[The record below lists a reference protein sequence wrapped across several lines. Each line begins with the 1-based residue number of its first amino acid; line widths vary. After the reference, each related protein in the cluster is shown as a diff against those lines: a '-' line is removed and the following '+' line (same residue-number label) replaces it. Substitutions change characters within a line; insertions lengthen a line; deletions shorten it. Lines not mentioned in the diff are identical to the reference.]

1 MSAVPEAQAE
11 EAQPSI
17 IDGKILSKQDERERV
32 QKKTFT
38 KWVNNHL
45 QKVNAKIS
53 DLFED
58 LRDGHNLISLLE
70 VLSGEK
76 LPREKGSMAF
86 HKRQNVQFALEF
98 LRNQNVKLVNIRSD
112 DIVDGNPKLILGL
125 IWTIIGHFQVPDV
138 SVGEEHTA
146 LRAED
151 KLLLW
156 VRGVIAG
163 TPGLVCNDF
172 TSSWRDGHVFCA
184 LLRSHLPKA
193 VDLDQLSRRNVHER
207 LELAFSQAE
216 QHLGVPRILDVE
228 DVDVPTPDS
237 KSIMTYVSLLYT
249 AFQKKITEEE
259 AARSASTKG
268 LSLSEVEV
276 ILKNTKQKVGSK
288 AEPKSLWD
296 LLHSEYFSEDDR
308 RKLIEEFRLGKLT
321 LEKMSEAILKNV
333 QMKQRENVKFRGLRR
348 EVSLKL
354 LVDSHIVDDKTAN
367 EVVEGSKSVSEI
379 TKTIDRYLGSSKSIA
394 GLYIEKTQEKIP
406 LYKAMVKRM
415 LRPGTTLELLEAQ
428 AATGFLIDPVN
439 DLKMSVED
447 AVDKGLVGYDFKDK
461 LMSAERAVTGY
472 TDPVTKKTISLFQA
486 MDKDLIL
493 KSHGIRLL
501 EAQIATGG
509 IIDPQAS
516 HRLPVEVAYSRGLFD
531 EEMNQILSDPN
542 DDTKGFFYPNTEENL
557 TYLEL
562 MQRCITDPDTGL
574 CLLPLKEKGNKFGI
588 VSSGDGLKLIQSNIV
603 QSAQIETSSHT
614 TTIKI
619 TTITLTEEEVWK
631 QLQNAYIDISFGKF
645 SGKKLSIKE
654 LFETDLIDEATKR
667 KLLDDFRSGKISFE
681 KLMIMITE
689 IIERQKQSQKGRSIS
704 FKGLR
709 KPVSVEELVKSKLLD
724 SKTVEQLMQGLKSE
738 EEVRRSIQNY
748 LGGSTAIAGVYI
760 EATKEKMSIYNA
772 LKKGFLRPGTS
783 LVLLEAQ
790 AATGFIVDPIN
801 NLKLSVDEAVEQ
813 KVVGWDYKDKLLSAE
828 RAVTGYTDPYS
839 KETISLFQAMKKE
852 LILKDHGIRLL
863 EAQIAT
869 GGIID
874 PQASHRLPVEVAYSR
889 GLFDEEMN
897 QILSDP
903 NDDTKGFFDPNTQEN
918 LTYLDLKNRCIT
930 EPETG
935 LCLLPIKDKN
945 SKTTTLIVSS
955 ETVQTDSQGKNKS
968 NNGVDLKMEK
978 SEVVSSG
985 VPRIVQESEMLDTF
999 TKSTVTIKS
1008 GKFANRKMS
1017 ILEIFETDLVDK
1029 ERKEKLINDYKT
1041 GKISQEILLIMIIEI
1056 IETERMS
1063 EKMKNM
1069 KFKGLRKQV
1078 TLDELFKSKIV
1089 DMKTVQQLDDGEKT
1103 QDEVGSSILNYLEG
1117 STAIAG
1123 LYIEATKEKMSIYNA
1138 LKKGYLRPGTS
1149 LVLLEAQAATGFIV
1163 DPINNLKLSVD
1174 EAVEQKVV
1182 GWEYKDKLLSAERAV
1197 TGYTDPY
1204 SKETLSLFQAM
1215 KKELIL
1221 KDHGIRLLE
1230 AQIATGGIIDPQ
1242 ASHRLPV
1249 EVAYSRGLF
1258 DEEMNQILA
1267 DPSDDTKGF
1276 FDPNTEENL
1285 TYLDLKQRCITDPD
1299 TGLCLLSLK
1308 EKRTKFGNVSSSD
1321 VPKIVES
1328 KTVQSAQIGTSSQ
1341 TTTIT
1346 TTTTTTLTEVEIWNK
1361 LQNKYIEISFG
1372 KFSGKKLSLKELFET
1387 DLIDEATKKQLLDD
1401 FRSGKISFEKLIIT
1415 ITEIIERQRQSQ
1427 KGRSISFKGLRK
1439 PVSVEELVK
1448 SKLLD
1453 SKTVEELMQG
1463 LKSEEEVR
1471 RSIQNYL
1478 GGSTAIAGV
1487 YIEATK
1493 EKMSIYNALKKG
1505 FLRPGTS
1512 LVLLEAQ
1519 AATGFIVDPI
1529 NNLKLSVDEAVEQKV
1544 VGWDY
1549 KDKLLSAERA
1559 VTGYTNPYSKETIS
1573 LFQAMKKELI
1583 LKDHG
1588 IRLLEAQIATGGIID
1603 PEASHRLPVEV
1614 AYSRGLFDEEMNQ
1627 ILSDPNDDTK
1637 GFFDPNTQENLTYL
1651 DLKNRCITEPETGL
1665 CLLPI
1670 KDKNSKTT
1678 LIVSSETVQTDS
1690 QGKNKSNNGVDLKME
1705 KSEVVSSGVPRIV
1718 QESEMLD
1725 TFTKSTVTIKSG
1737 KFANRKM
1744 SILEIF
1750 ETDLVDKER
1759 KEKLINDYKTGKI
1772 SQEILL
1778 IMIIEI
1784 IETERMSEKMKNMK
1798 FKGLRKQ
1805 VTLDELFKSKIVDMK
1820 TVQQLD
1826 DGEKTQ
1832 DEVGS
1837 SILNYLEGST
1847 AIAGLYIEATKE
1859 KMSIYNALKKGY
1871 LRPGTSLV
1879 LLEAQAA
1886 TGFIVDPINNL
1897 KLSVDEAV
1905 EQKVVGWEYK
1915 DKLLSAERAVT
1926 GYTDPY
1932 SKETLSLFQAMKK
1945 ELILKDHGIRLLE
1958 AQIATG
1964 GIIDPQASHRL
1975 PVEVAY
1981 SRGLFDEEMNQIL
1994 ADPSDD
2000 TKGFFDPNTEENL
2013 TYLDLKQRC
2022 ITDPDTGLCLLS
2034 LKEKRTKFGN
2044 VSSGDVPKIV
2054 ESKTVQSAQIG
2065 TSSQT
2070 TTITTTT
2077 TTTLT
2082 EVEIWNKLQNKY
2094 IEISFGKFSGKKL
2107 SLKEL
2112 FETDLIDEA
2121 TKKQLLDDFRS
2132 GKISFEKLIITI
2144 TEIIERQRQSQKGR
2158 SISFKG
2164 LRKPVSVEELVKSKL
2179 LDSKTVE
2186 QLMQGLKSEEE
2197 VRRSIQNY
2205 LGGSTAIAGVY
2216 IEATKEKM
2224 SIYNALKKGF
2234 LRPGTSLV
2242 LLEAQAATGFIVDP
2256 INNLKLSVDEAVEQ
2270 KVVGWDY
2277 KDKLLSAERAVTGY
2291 TNPYSKETIS
2301 LFQAMKKEL
2310 ILKDH
2315 GIRLLE
2321 AQIATGGIIDPE
2333 ASHRLPVEVAY
2344 SRGLFDE
2351 EMNQILSDPNDDTK
2365 GFFDPNTQENLTYL
2379 DLKNRCITEPE
2390 TGLCLLPIKD
2400 KNSKTT
2406 TLIVSS
2412 ETVQTDSQGKNK
2424 SNNGVDLKMEKS
2436 EVVSSGVPRIVQESE
2451 MLDTFTKSTV
2461 TIKSG
2466 KFANRKMSILE
2477 IFETDLVDKERKEKL
2492 INDYKTGK
2500 ISQEILLIMIIE
2512 IIETERMS
2520 EKMKNMKFKGL
2531 RKQVTLDELFKSK
2544 IVDMKTVQQLDDGE
2558 KTQDEVGS
2566 SILNYL
2572 EGSTAI
2578 AGLYIEA
2585 TKEKMSIYNALKKGY
2600 LRPGTSLVLLEAQA
2614 ATGFIVDPINNL
2626 KLSVDEAVEQ
2636 KVVGWEYKDKLLSA
2650 ERAVTGYTDP
2660 YSKETLSLFQAMKK
2674 ELILKDHGI
2683 RLLEAQIATGGIID
2697 PQASHRLPVE
2707 VAYSR
2712 GLFDEEM
2719 NQILADP
2726 SDDTKGFF
2734 DPNTEE
2740 NLTYLDLKQR
2750 CITDPDTGLCLLSL
2764 KEKRTKFGNVS
2775 SSDVPKI
2782 VESKTVQSAQIG
2794 TSSQTTTITTTTT
2807 TTLTEVEI
2815 WNKLQNKYIEISFG
2829 KFSGK
2834 KLSLKELFETDLID
2848 EATKKQLLDDFRSGK
2863 ISFEKLI
2870 ITITEIIERQRQSQK
2885 GRSISFKGLR
2895 KPVSVEE
2902 LVKSKLLDSKTV
2914 EELMQGLKSEEEVR
2928 RSIQNYLGGSTAIA
2942 GVYIEATKEKMSI
2955 YNALKK
2961 GFLRPGTSLVLLEA
2975 QAATGFIVDPIN
2987 NLKLSV
2993 DEAVEQKVVG
3003 WDYKDKLLSAE
3014 RAVTGYTNPYS
3025 KETISLFQAMKKEL
3039 ILKDHGIRLLEA
3051 QIATGGIIDPEASH
3065 RLPVEVAYSRG
3076 LFDEEMNQILSD
3088 PNDDTKGFFDPNTQ
3102 ENLTYLD
3109 LKNRCITEPE
3119 TGLCLLP
3126 IKDKNSKTTT
3136 LIVSSETVQTDSQ
3149 GKNKSN
3155 NGVDLKMEKS
3165 EVVSSG
3171 VPRIVQESEML
3182 DTFTKSTV
3190 TIKSGKFANRKMSI
3204 LEIFETDLVD
3214 KERKEKLINDYK
3226 TGKISQEI
3234 LLIMIIEIIE
3244 TERMSEKMKNMKF
3257 KGLRKQVTLDE
3268 LFKSKIVDMKTV
3280 QQLDDG
3286 EKTQDEVGSSILN
3299 YLEGSTA
3306 IAGLYI
3312 EATKEKMSIYNAL
3325 KKGYLR
3331 PGTSLVLLEAQAA
3344 TGFIVDPI
3352 NNLKLSVDEAVEQKV
3367 VGWEYK
3373 DKLLSAERA
3382 VTGYTDPYSK
3392 ETLSLFQA
3400 MKKELIL
3407 KDHGIRLLEAQI
3419 ATGGII
3425 DPQASHR
3432 LPVEVAYSRGLF
3444 DEEMNQILAD
3454 PSDDTKGFFDPNTE
3468 ENLTYLDLKQRCI
3481 TDPDTGLCLLS
3492 LKEKRTKFGNVS
3504 SGDVPTIVESK
3515 TVQSAQIGTSSQTT
3529 TITTTTTTTLTEVE
3543 IWNKLQNKYIEIS
3556 FGKFSGKKLSLKE
3569 LFETDLIDEA
3579 TKKQLLDDFRSG
3591 KISFE
3596 KLIITITEII
3606 ERQRQ
3611 SQKGRSISFKGLRKP
3626 VSVEELV
3633 KSKLLDSKTVEQLMQ
3648 GLKSEEE
3655 VRRSIQNYLG
3665 GSTAIAGVYIEA
3677 TKEKMSIY
3685 NALKKGFLRPGTS
3698 LVLLEAQAATGFIV
3712 DPINNLKLS
3721 VDEAV
3726 EQKVVGWDYKD
3737 KLLSAERAVTG
3748 YTDPYSKETISL
3760 FQAMKKELILKDHGI
3775 RLLEAQIATGGI
3787 IDPQASHRLPVEVA
3801 YSRGLFDEEMNQI
3814 LSDPNDDTKG
3824 FFDPNTQENLTY
3836 LDLKNRCIT
3845 EPETGLCLLPIKDK
3859 NSKTTTLIVSSE
3871 TVQTDSQGK
3880 NKSNNGVDLKMEKS
3894 EVVSS
3899 GVPRIV
3905 QESEML
3911 DTFTKSTVT
3920 IKSGKFANRKM
3931 SILEIFETDLVDKE
3945 RKEKLIND
3953 YKTGKISQEILLI
3966 MIIEIIETERMSEKM
3981 KNMKFK
3987 GLRKQVTLDELF
3999 KSKIVDMKTVQQLD
4013 DGEKTQDEVGS
4024 SILNYLEGSTA
4035 IAGLYIE
4042 ATKEKMSIYNAL
4054 KKGYLR
4060 PGTSLVLLEA
4070 QAATGFIVDPINNLK
4085 LSVDEAVEQ
4094 KVVGWE
4100 YKDKLLSAE
4109 RAVTGYTDPYSKETL
4124 SLFQA
4129 MKKELILKDHGIRL
4143 LEAQIATGGIIDPQA
4158 SHRLPVEVAYSRGLF
4173 DEEMNQILAD
4183 PSDDTKGFFDP
4194 NTEENL
4200 TYLDLKQ
4207 RCITDPDTGLCLLS
4221 LKEKRTK
4228 FGNVSSGDVPKIV
4241 ESKTVQ
4247 SAQIG
4252 TSSQTTTITTTTT
4265 TTLTEVEIWNKLQN
4279 KYIEISFG
4287 KFSGKKLS
4295 LKELFE
4301 TDLIDEATKKQL
4313 LDDFRSGKISFE
4325 KLIITITEII
4335 ERQRQSQKGRSISF
4349 KGLRKPVSV
4358 EELVKS
4364 KLLDSKTVEQLMQ
4377 GLKSEEE
4384 VRRSIQNYLGGS
4396 TAIAGVYIEATK
4408 EKMSIYNALK
4418 KGFLRPGTSLVL
4430 LEAQAATGFIV
4441 DPINNLKLSVD
4452 EAVEQKVVG
4461 WDYKDKLLSAE
4472 RAVTGY
4478 NDPYSKETI
4487 SLFQAMKK
4495 GLILKDHGIRLLEA
4509 QIATGG
4515 IIDPEASHRLPVE
4528 VAYSRGLFDEEMN
4541 QILTD
4546 PSDDTKGF
4554 FDPNTEE
4561 NLTYLDLK
4569 RRCITDPDT
4578 GLCLLP
4584 IKEFNGVNPKDSKT
4598 SKEMIIQKTETVEK
4612 YAGGSSS
4619 ENDPFLVESSVS
4631 SNEERFIIIES
4642 QVLDILYNEKI
4653 NMTFGRFAGKNV
4665 SLKDIFDSDFI
4676 DAEMREKLID
4686 DYKSGKI
4693 SLADVIATVTK
4704 IIEAK
4709 ERAEAKKN
4717 LWCRG
4722 FRRQVSV
4729 AQLVESQV
4737 LEDEVANQLADG
4749 RTSIQEVTRLVKR
4762 YLEGTS
4768 SIAGLYLEE
4777 TKEKVSV
4784 SDAIQRRM
4792 LKPESGMALLEAQA
4806 ATGFIINPVSNEKLT
4821 VHEAVEKGVV
4831 TKESRDQLFAAE
4843 CAVTGYKDPHSGG
4856 VLSLFQA
4863 VKKGVVSK
4871 DHGIHLLEAQIA
4883 TGGIIDPQ
4891 ASHRLPM
4898 NVAYSRGLFDEEMN
4912 TTLVEGKEF
4921 TKGFFDPNTGEKV
4934 TYLDL
4939 MKRCITDPDTGLYLF
4954 VLRQRKQTS
4963 TVVQKRKIIIDPD
4976 VGKEMSVYEAYQ
4988 KGLLGKELY
4997 LKLSADE
5004 CAWEESKVTLPDG
5017 TTYST
5022 LVDKKSGKC
5031 YDVSKALAEDKIKG
5045 ELVERYNSGAISIFE
5060 FADKLSAALNSQ

>member
-11 EAQPSI
+11 EAKPSI
-17 IDGKILSKQDERERV
+17 IDGKILSKQGTSQAEAGRAMELCCGALLWSSAVELCCGALLWSSAVELRYRGVLWNSTVELTRGAVLSSGTVELRHERERV

-156 VRGVIAG
+156 VRGAIAG

-172 TSSWRDGHVFCA
+172 TSSWRDGRVFCA

-207 LELAFSQAE
+207 LEFAFSQAE

-228 DVDVPTPDS
+228 GKRMAS
-237 KSIMTYVSLLYT
+237 KHGGGGGTSVVLSRV
-249 AFQKKITEEE
+249 AQAKIKEEE
-259 AARSASTKG
+259 AAKSASTKG
-268 LSLSEVEV
+268 LSLSEIEV
-276 ILKNTKQKVGSK
+276 ILKNTKQNVGSK

-321 LEKMSEAILKNV
+321 LDKMSQAVLTNV

-461 LMSAERAVTGY
+461 LLSAERAVTGY

-531 EEMNQILSDPN
+531 EEMNQILADPS
-542 DDTKGFFYPNTEENL
+542 DDTKGFFDPNTEENL

-588 VSSGDGLKLIQSNIV
+588 VSSEIWNK
-603 QSAQIETSSHT
+603 
-614 TTIKI
+614 
-619 TTITLTEEEVWK
+619 
-631 QLQNAYIDISFGKF
+631 LQNSYIEISFGKF
-645 SGKKLSIKE
+645 SGKKLSLKE
-654 LFETDLIDEATKR
+654 IFETDLIDEATK
-667 KLLDDFRSGKISFE
+667 KQLLDDFRSGKISFE
-681 KLMIMITE
+681 KLMIIITE
-689 IIERQKQSQKGRSIS
+689 IIERQKQSEKGRNIS

-709 KPVSVEELVKSKLLD
+709 KPVSLEELVKSKLLD
-724 SKTVEQLMQGLKSE
+724 SKTVDQLMQGLKSE
-738 EEVRRSIQNY
+738 EEVRRSIQTY

-772 LKKGFLRPGTS
+772 LKKGYLRPGTS

-801 NLKLSVDEAVEQ
+801 NFKLSVDEAVEQ
-813 KVVGWDYKDKLLSAE
+813 NVVGWDYKDKLLSAE

-945 SKTTTLIVSS
+945 SKTKTLI
-955 ETVQTDSQGKNKS
+955 
-968 NNGVDLKMEK
+968 
-978 SEVVSSG
+978 
-985 VPRIVQESEMLDTF
+985 ESEMLDTF

-1017 ILEIFETDLVDK
+1017 LLEIFETDLVDK

-1056 IETERMS
+1056 IETDRMS

-1182 GWEYKDKLLSAERAV
+1182 GWDYKDKLLSAERAVTGYTDPYSKETLSLFQAMKKGLILKDHGIRLLEAQIATGGIIDPQASHRLPVEVAYSRGLFDEEMNQILADPSDDTKGFFDPNTEENLTYLDLKQRCIIDPGTGLCLLSLKEKRTKFGNISSEIWNKLQNSYIEISFGKFSGKKLSLKELFETDLIDEATKKQLLDDFRSGKISFEKLMFIITEIIERQKQSEKSRSISFKGLRKPVSVEELVKSKLLDSKTVEQLMQGLKSEEEVRLSIQNYLGGSTAIAGIYIEAAKEKMSIYNALKKGFLRPGTSLILLEAQAATGFIVDPINNLKLSVDEAVEQKVVGWDYKDKLLSAERAV

-1258 DEEMNQILA
+1258 DEEMN
-1267 DPSDDTKGF
+1267 
-1276 FDPNTEENL
+1276 
-1285 TYLDLKQRCITDPD
+1285 
-1299 TGLCLLSLK
+1299 
-1308 EKRTKFGNVSSSD
+1308 
-1321 VPKIVES
+1321 
-1328 KTVQSAQIGTSSQ
+1328 
-1341 TTTIT
+1341 
-1346 TTTTTTLTEVEIWNK
+1346 
-1361 LQNKYIEISFG
+1361 
-1372 KFSGKKLSLKELFET
+1372 ET
-1387 DLIDEATKKQLLDD
+1387 
-1401 FRSGKISFEKLIIT
+1401 
-1415 ITEIIERQRQSQ
+1415 
-1427 KGRSISFKGLRK
+1427 
-1439 PVSVEELVK
+1439 
-1448 SKLLD
+1448 
-1453 SKTVEELMQG
+1453 
-1463 LKSEEEVR
+1463 
-1471 RSIQNYL
+1471 
-1478 GGSTAIAGV
+1478 
-1487 YIEATK
+1487 
-1493 EKMSIYNALKKG
+1493 
-1505 FLRPGTS
+1505 
-1512 LVLLEAQ
+1512 
-1519 AATGFIVDPI
+1519 
-1529 NNLKLSVDEAVEQKV
+1529 
-1544 VGWDY
+1544 
-1549 KDKLLSAERA
+1549 
-1559 VTGYTNPYSKETIS
+1559 
-1573 LFQAMKKELI
+1573 
-1583 LKDHG
+1583 
-1588 IRLLEAQIATGGIID
+1588 
-1603 PEASHRLPVEV
+1603 
-1614 AYSRGLFDEEMNQ
+1614 
-1627 ILSDPNDDTK
+1627 LSDPNDDTK

-1670 KDKNSKTT
+1670 IDKNSKTKT
-1678 LIVSSETVQTDS
+1678 LI
-1690 QGKNKSNNGVDLKME
+1690 
-1705 KSEVVSSGVPRIV
+1705 
-1718 QESEMLD
+1718 ESEMLD

-1737 KFANRKM
+1737 KYANRKM
-1744 SILEIF
+1744 SLLEIF

-1784 IETERMSEKMKNMK
+1784 IETDRMSEKMKNMK

-1905 EQKVVGWEYK
+1905 EQKVVGWDYKDKLLSAERAVTGYTDPYSKETLSLFQAMKKGLILKDHGIRLLEAQIATGGIIDPQASHRLPVEVAYSRGLFDEEMNQILADPSDDTKGFFDPNTEENLTYLDLKQRCIIDPDTGLCLLSLKEKRTKFGNISSEIWNKLKNSYIEISFGKFSGKKLSLKELFETDLIDEATKKQLLDDFRSGKISFEKLMIIITEIIERQKQSEKSRSISFKGLRKPVSVEELVKSKLLDSKTVEQLMQGLKSEEEVRRSIQNYLGGSTAIAGIYIEAAKEKMSIYNALKKGFLRPGTSLILLEAQAATGFIVDPINNLKLSVDEAVEQKVVGWDYK

-1981 SRGLFDEEMNQIL
+1981 SRGLFDEEMN
-1994 ADPSDD
+1994 
-2000 TKGFFDPNTEENL
+2000 E
-2013 TYLDLKQRC
+2013 
-2022 ITDPDTGLCLLS
+2022 
-2034 LKEKRTKFGN
+2034 
-2044 VSSGDVPKIV
+2044 
-2054 ESKTVQSAQIG
+2054 
-2065 TSSQT
+2065 
-2070 TTITTTT
+2070 
-2077 TTTLT
+2077 
-2082 EVEIWNKLQNKY
+2082 
-2094 IEISFGKFSGKKL
+2094 
-2107 SLKEL
+2107 
-2112 FETDLIDEA
+2112 
-2121 TKKQLLDDFRS
+2121 
-2132 GKISFEKLIITI
+2132 
-2144 TEIIERQRQSQKGR
+2144 
-2158 SISFKG
+2158 
-2164 LRKPVSVEELVKSKL
+2164 
-2179 LDSKTVE
+2179 
-2186 QLMQGLKSEEE
+2186 
-2197 VRRSIQNY
+2197 
-2205 LGGSTAIAGVY
+2205 
-2216 IEATKEKM
+2216 
-2224 SIYNALKKGF
+2224 
-2234 LRPGTSLV
+2234 
-2242 LLEAQAATGFIVDP
+2242 
-2256 INNLKLSVDEAVEQ
+2256 
-2270 KVVGWDY
+2270 
-2277 KDKLLSAERAVTGY
+2277 
-2291 TNPYSKETIS
+2291 
-2301 LFQAMKKEL
+2301 
-2310 ILKDH
+2310 
-2315 GIRLLE
+2315 
-2321 AQIATGGIIDPE
+2321 
-2333 ASHRLPVEVAY
+2333 
-2344 SRGLFDE
+2344 
-2351 EMNQILSDPNDDTK
+2351 ILSDPNDDTK

-2390 TGLCLLPIKD
+2390 TGLCLLPIID
-2400 KNSKTT
+2400 KNSKTK
-2406 TLIVSS
+2406 TLI
-2412 ETVQTDSQGKNK
+2412 
-2424 SNNGVDLKMEKS
+2424 
-2436 EVVSSGVPRIVQESE
+2436 ESE

-2466 KFANRKMSILE
+2466 KFANRKMSLLE

-2512 IIETERMS
+2512 IIETDRMS

-2636 KVVGWEYKDKLLSA
+2636 KVVGWDYKDKLLSAERAVTGYTDPYSKETLSLFQAMKKGLILKDHGIRLLEAQIATGGIIDPQASHRLPVEVAYSRGLFDEEMNQILADPSDDTKGFFDPNTEENLTYLDLKQRCIIDPDTGLCLLSLKEKRTKFGNISSEIWNKLKNSYIEISFGKFSGKKMSLKELFETDLIDEATKKQLLDDFRSGKISFEKLMFIITEIIERQKQSEKSRSISFKGLRKPVSVEELVKSKLLDSKTVEQLMQGLKSEEEVRRSIQNYLGGSTAIAGIYIEAAKEKMSIYNALKKGFLRPGTSLILLEAQAATGFIVDPINNLKLSVDEAVEQKVVGWDYKDKLLSA

-2719 NQILADP
+2719 N
-2726 SDDTKGFF
+2726 
-2734 DPNTEE
+2734 E
-2740 NLTYLDLKQR
+2740 
-2750 CITDPDTGLCLLSL
+2750 
-2764 KEKRTKFGNVS
+2764 
-2775 SSDVPKI
+2775 
-2782 VESKTVQSAQIG
+2782 
-2794 TSSQTTTITTTTT
+2794 
-2807 TTLTEVEI
+2807 
-2815 WNKLQNKYIEISFG
+2815 
-2829 KFSGK
+2829 
-2834 KLSLKELFETDLID
+2834 
-2848 EATKKQLLDDFRSGK
+2848 
-2863 ISFEKLI
+2863 
-2870 ITITEIIERQRQSQK
+2870 
-2885 GRSISFKGLR
+2885 
-2895 KPVSVEE
+2895 
-2902 LVKSKLLDSKTV
+2902 
-2914 EELMQGLKSEEEVR
+2914 
-2928 RSIQNYLGGSTAIA
+2928 
-2942 GVYIEATKEKMSI
+2942 
-2955 YNALKK
+2955 
-2961 GFLRPGTSLVLLEA
+2961 
-2975 QAATGFIVDPIN
+2975 
-2987 NLKLSV
+2987 
-2993 DEAVEQKVVG
+2993 
-3003 WDYKDKLLSAE
+3003 
-3014 RAVTGYTNPYS
+3014 
-3025 KETISLFQAMKKEL
+3025 
-3039 ILKDHGIRLLEA
+3039 
-3051 QIATGGIIDPEASH
+3051 
-3065 RLPVEVAYSRG
+3065 
-3076 LFDEEMNQILSD
+3076 ILSD

-3126 IKDKNSKTTT
+3126 IIDKNSKTKT
-3136 LIVSSETVQTDSQ
+3136 LI
-3149 GKNKSN
+3149 
-3155 NGVDLKMEKS
+3155 
-3165 EVVSSG
+3165 
-3171 VPRIVQESEML
+3171 ESEML

-3190 TIKSGKFANRKMSI
+3190 TIKSGKFANRKMSL

-3244 TERMSEKMKNMKF
+3244 TDRMSEKMKNMKF

-3367 VGWEYK
+3367 VGWDYK

-3400 MKKELIL
+3400 MKKGLIL

-3481 TDPDTGLCLLS
+3481 IDPDTGLCLLS
-3492 LKEKRTKFGNVS
+3492 LKEKRTKFGNIS
-3504 SGDVPTIVESK
+3504 SGDVPKIVESK

-3529 TITTTTTTTLTEVE
+3529 TITTTTTTTLTEKLMIIITEIIERQKQSEKSRSISTTITTTTTTTLTEVE
-3543 IWNKLQNKYIEIS
+3543 IWNKLKNSYFEIS

-3596 KLIITITEII
+3596 KLMIIITEII
-3606 ERQRQ
+3606 ERQKQ
-3611 SQKGRSISFKGLRKP
+3611 SEKSRSISFKGLRKP

-3633 KSKLLDSKTVEQLMQ
+3633 KSKLLDSQTVQQLMQ

-3677 TKEKMSIY
+3677 AKEKMSIY

-3726 EQKVVGWDYKD
+3726 EHKVVGWDYKD

-3748 YTDPYSKETISL
+3748 YT
-3760 FQAMKKELILKDHGI
+3760 
-3775 RLLEAQIATGGI
+3775 
-3787 IDPQASHRLPVEVA
+3787 
-3801 YSRGLFDEEMNQI
+3801 
-3814 LSDPNDDTKG
+3814 
-3824 FFDPNTQENLTY
+3824 
-3836 LDLKNRCIT
+3836 
-3845 EPETGLCLLPIKDK
+3845 
-3859 NSKTTTLIVSSE
+3859 
-3871 TVQTDSQGK
+3871 
-3880 NKSNNGVDLKMEKS
+3880 
-3894 EVVSS
+3894 
-3899 GVPRIV
+3899 
-3905 QESEML
+3905 
-3911 DTFTKSTVT
+3911 
-3920 IKSGKFANRKM
+3920 
-3931 SILEIFETDLVDKE
+3931 
-3945 RKEKLIND
+3945 
-3953 YKTGKISQEILLI
+3953 
-3966 MIIEIIETERMSEKM
+3966 
-3981 KNMKFK
+3981 
-3987 GLRKQVTLDELF
+3987 
-3999 KSKIVDMKTVQQLD
+3999 
-4013 DGEKTQDEVGS
+4013 
-4024 SILNYLEGSTA
+4024 
-4035 IAGLYIE
+4035 
-4042 ATKEKMSIYNAL
+4042 
-4054 KKGYLR
+4054 
-4060 PGTSLVLLEA
+4060 
-4070 QAATGFIVDPINNLK
+4070 
-4085 LSVDEAVEQ
+4085 
-4094 KVVGWE
+4094 
-4100 YKDKLLSAE
+4100 
-4109 RAVTGYTDPYSKETL
+4109 
-4124 SLFQA
+4124 
-4129 MKKELILKDHGIRL
+4129 
-4143 LEAQIATGGIIDPQA
+4143 
-4158 SHRLPVEVAYSRGLF
+4158 
-4173 DEEMNQILAD
+4173 
-4183 PSDDTKGFFDP
+4183 
-4194 NTEENL
+4194 
-4200 TYLDLKQ
+4200 
-4207 RCITDPDTGLCLLS
+4207 
-4221 LKEKRTK
+4221 
-4228 FGNVSSGDVPKIV
+4228 
-4241 ESKTVQ
+4241 
-4247 SAQIG
+4247 
-4252 TSSQTTTITTTTT
+4252 
-4265 TTLTEVEIWNKLQN
+4265 
-4279 KYIEISFG
+4279 
-4287 KFSGKKLS
+4287 
-4295 LKELFE
+4295 
-4301 TDLIDEATKKQL
+4301 
-4313 LDDFRSGKISFE
+4313 
-4325 KLIITITEII
+4325 
-4335 ERQRQSQKGRSISF
+4335 
-4349 KGLRKPVSV
+4349 
-4358 EELVKS
+4358 
-4364 KLLDSKTVEQLMQ
+4364 
-4377 GLKSEEE
+4377 
-4384 VRRSIQNYLGGS
+4384 
-4396 TAIAGVYIEATK
+4396 
-4408 EKMSIYNALK
+4408 
-4418 KGFLRPGTSLVL
+4418 
-4430 LEAQAATGFIV
+4430 
-4441 DPINNLKLSVD
+4441 
-4452 EAVEQKVVG
+4452 
-4461 WDYKDKLLSAE
+4461 
-4472 RAVTGY
+4472 
-4478 NDPYSKETI
+4478 DPYSKETI

-4541 QILTD
+4541 QILSD
-4546 PSDDTKGF
+4546 PNDDTKGF
-4554 FDPNTEE
+4554 FDPNTQE

-4676 DAEMREKLID
+4676 DAETREKLID

-4693 SLADVIATVTK
+4693 SLADVVAIVTK

-4709 ERAEAKKN
+4709 ERTEAKKN

-4737 LEDEVANQLADG
+4737 LDDEVANQLADG

-4768 SIAGLYLEE
+4768 SIAGLYLEK

-4784 SDAIQRRM
+4784 SNAIQRRM

-4806 ATGFIINPVSNEKLT
+4806 ATGFIMNPVSNEKLT

-4831 TKESRDQLFAAE
+4831 QKESRDQLLAAE

-4863 VKKGVVSK
+4863 MKKGVVSK

-4891 ASHRLPM
+4891 ASHRLPT

-4912 TTLVEGKEF
+4912 KTLVEGKEF

-4954 VLRQRKQTS
+4954 VLRQSKQTS

-4976 VGKEMSVYEAYQ
+4976 VGKEMSVYEAYE
-4988 KGLLGKELY
+4988 KGLLGKEQY

-5004 CAWEESKVTLPDG
+5004 CAWEERKVTLPDG

-5045 ELVERYNSGAISIFE
+5045 ALVEKYNSGAISIFE
-5060 FADKLSAALNSQ
+5060 FADKLSAALNAQ

>member
-1 MSAVPEAQAE
+1 MTTSVWRQTHVDAWSVRGGFAGRSHRATEAA
-11 EAQPSI
+11 A
-17 IDGKILSKQDERERV
+17 
-32 QKKTFT
+32 
-38 KWVNNHL
+38 
-45 QKVNAKIS
+45 AAA
-53 DLFED
+53 
-58 LRDGHNLISLLE
+58 
-70 VLSGEK
+70 
-76 LPREKGSMAF
+76 GS
-86 HKRQNVQFALEF
+86 
-98 LRNQNVKLVNIRSD
+98 
-112 DIVDGNPKLILGL
+112 
-125 IWTIIGHFQVPDV
+125 VPDV

-156 VRGVIAG
+156 VRGAIAG

-172 TSSWRDGHVFCA
+172 TSSWRDGRVFCA

-207 LELAFSQAE
+207 LEFAFSQAE

-249 AFQKKITEEE
+249 GFQKKIKEEE
-259 AARSASTKG
+259 AAKSASTKG
-268 LSLSEVEV
+268 LSLSEIEV
-276 ILKNTKQKVGSK
+276 ILKNTKQNVGSK

-321 LEKMSEAILKNV
+321 LDKMSQAVLTNV

-461 LMSAERAVTGY
+461 LLSAERAVTGY

-531 EEMNQILSDPN
+531 EEMNQILADPS
-542 DDTKGFFYPNTEENL
+542 DDTKGFFDPNTEENL

-631 QLQNAYIDISFGKF
+631 KLQNAYIDITFGKF
-645 SGKKLSIKE
+645 SGKRLSIKE
-654 LFETDLIDEATKR
+654 LFETDLIDEVTKRQLLDNFRSGKISFEKLMITITEIIERQKQSEKSRSISTTITTTTTTTLTEAEIWNKLQNSYIEISFGKFSGKKLSLKEIFETDLIDEATK
-667 KLLDDFRSGKISFE
+667 KQLLDDFRSGKISFE
-681 KLMIMITE
+681 KLMIIITE
-689 IIERQKQSQKGRSIS
+689 IIERQKQSEKGRNIS

-709 KPVSVEELVKSKLLD
+709 KPVSLEELVKSKLLD
-724 SKTVEQLMQGLKSE
+724 SKTVDQLMQGLKSE
-738 EEVRRSIQNY
+738 EEVRRSIQTY

-772 LKKGFLRPGTS
+772 LKKGYLRPGTS

-801 NLKLSVDEAVEQ
+801 NFKLSVDEAVEQ
-813 KVVGWDYKDKLLSAE
+813 NVVGWDYKDKLLSAE

-945 SKTTTLIVSS
+945 SKTKTLIVTS
-955 ETVQTDSQGKNKS
+955 ENVQTDSQGKNKS

-1017 ILEIFETDLVDK
+1017 LLEIFETDLVDK

-1056 IETERMS
+1056 IETDRMS

-1182 GWEYKDKLLSAERAV
+1182 GWDYKDKLLSAERAVTGYTDPYSKETLSLFQAMKKGLILKDHGIRLLEAQIATGGIIDPQASHRLPVEVAYSRGLFDEEMNQILADPSDDTKGFFDPNTEENLTYLDLKQRCIIDPDTGLCLLSLKEKRTKFGNISSGDVPKIVESKTVQSAQIGTSSQTTTITTTTTTTLTEVEIWNKLQNSYIEISFGKFSGKKMSLKEIFETDLIDEATKKQLLDDFRSGKIAFEKLMIIITEIIERQKQSEMSRSISTTITTTTTTTLTEVEIWNKLQNSYIEISFGKFSGKKLSLKELFETDLIDEATKKQLLDDFRSGKISFEKLMFIITEIIERQKQSEKSRSISFKGLRKPVSVEELVKSKLLDSKTVEQLMQGLKSEEEVRLSIQNYLGGSTAIAGIYIEAAKEKMSIYNALKKGFLRPGTSLILLEAQAATGFIVDPINNLKLSVDEAVEQKVVGWDYKDKLLSAERAV

-1258 DEEMNQILA
+1258 DEEMN
-1267 DPSDDTKGF
+1267 
-1276 FDPNTEENL
+1276 
-1285 TYLDLKQRCITDPD
+1285 
-1299 TGLCLLSLK
+1299 
-1308 EKRTKFGNVSSSD
+1308 
-1321 VPKIVES
+1321 
-1328 KTVQSAQIGTSSQ
+1328 
-1341 TTTIT
+1341 
-1346 TTTTTTLTEVEIWNK
+1346 
-1361 LQNKYIEISFG
+1361 
-1372 KFSGKKLSLKELFET
+1372 ET
-1387 DLIDEATKKQLLDD
+1387 
-1401 FRSGKISFEKLIIT
+1401 
-1415 ITEIIERQRQSQ
+1415 
-1427 KGRSISFKGLRK
+1427 
-1439 PVSVEELVK
+1439 
-1448 SKLLD
+1448 
-1453 SKTVEELMQG
+1453 
-1463 LKSEEEVR
+1463 
-1471 RSIQNYL
+1471 
-1478 GGSTAIAGV
+1478 
-1487 YIEATK
+1487 
-1493 EKMSIYNALKKG
+1493 
-1505 FLRPGTS
+1505 
-1512 LVLLEAQ
+1512 
-1519 AATGFIVDPI
+1519 
-1529 NNLKLSVDEAVEQKV
+1529 
-1544 VGWDY
+1544 
-1549 KDKLLSAERA
+1549 
-1559 VTGYTNPYSKETIS
+1559 
-1573 LFQAMKKELI
+1573 
-1583 LKDHG
+1583 
-1588 IRLLEAQIATGGIID
+1588 
-1603 PEASHRLPVEV
+1603 
-1614 AYSRGLFDEEMNQ
+1614 
-1627 ILSDPNDDTK
+1627 LSDPNDDTK

-1670 KDKNSKTT
+1670 IDKNSKTKT
-1678 LIVSSETVQTDS
+1678 LIVTSENVQTDS

-1705 KSEVVSSGVPRIV
+1705 KSELVSSGVPRIV

-1737 KFANRKM
+1737 KYANRKM
-1744 SILEIF
+1744 SLLEIF

-1784 IETERMSEKMKNMK
+1784 IETDRMSEKMKNMK

-1905 EQKVVGWEYK
+1905 EQKVVGWDYKDKLLSAERAVTGYTDPYSKETLSLFQAMKKGLILKDHGIRLLEAQIATGGIIDPQASHRLPVEVAYSRGLFDEEMNQILADPSDDTKGFFDPNTEENLTYLDLKQRCIIDPDTGLCLLSLKEKRTKFGNISSGDVPKIVESKTVQSAQIGTSSQTTTITTTTTATLTEVEIWNKLQNSYIEISFGKFSGKKMSLKEIFETDLIDEATKKQLLDDFRSGKISFEKLMIIITEIIERQKQSEKSGSISTTITTTTTTTLTEVEIWNKLKNSYIEISFGKFSGKKLSLKELFETDLIDEATKKQLLDDFRSGKISFEKLMIIITEIIERQKQSEKSRSISFKGLRKPVSVEELVKSKLLDSKTVEQLMQGLKSEEEVRRSIQNYLGGSTAIAGIYIEAAKEKMSIYNALKKGFLRPGTSLILLEAQAATGFIVDPINNLKLSVDEAVEQKVVGWDYK

-1981 SRGLFDEEMNQIL
+1981 SRGLFDEEMN
-1994 ADPSDD
+1994 
-2000 TKGFFDPNTEENL
+2000 E
-2013 TYLDLKQRC
+2013 
-2022 ITDPDTGLCLLS
+2022 
-2034 LKEKRTKFGN
+2034 
-2044 VSSGDVPKIV
+2044 
-2054 ESKTVQSAQIG
+2054 
-2065 TSSQT
+2065 
-2070 TTITTTT
+2070 
-2077 TTTLT
+2077 
-2082 EVEIWNKLQNKY
+2082 
-2094 IEISFGKFSGKKL
+2094 
-2107 SLKEL
+2107 
-2112 FETDLIDEA
+2112 
-2121 TKKQLLDDFRS
+2121 
-2132 GKISFEKLIITI
+2132 
-2144 TEIIERQRQSQKGR
+2144 
-2158 SISFKG
+2158 
-2164 LRKPVSVEELVKSKL
+2164 
-2179 LDSKTVE
+2179 
-2186 QLMQGLKSEEE
+2186 
-2197 VRRSIQNY
+2197 
-2205 LGGSTAIAGVY
+2205 
-2216 IEATKEKM
+2216 
-2224 SIYNALKKGF
+2224 
-2234 LRPGTSLV
+2234 
-2242 LLEAQAATGFIVDP
+2242 
-2256 INNLKLSVDEAVEQ
+2256 
-2270 KVVGWDY
+2270 
-2277 KDKLLSAERAVTGY
+2277 
-2291 TNPYSKETIS
+2291 
-2301 LFQAMKKEL
+2301 
-2310 ILKDH
+2310 
-2315 GIRLLE
+2315 
-2321 AQIATGGIIDPE
+2321 
-2333 ASHRLPVEVAY
+2333 
-2344 SRGLFDE
+2344 
-2351 EMNQILSDPNDDTK
+2351 ILSDPNDDTK

-2390 TGLCLLPIKD
+2390 TGLCLLPIID
-2400 KNSKTT
+2400 KNSKTK
-2406 TLIVSS
+2406 TLIVTS
-2412 ETVQTDSQGKNK
+2412 ENVQTDSQGKNK

-2436 EVVSSGVPRIVQESE
+2436 ELVSSGVPRIVQESE

-2466 KFANRKMSILE
+2466 KFANRKMSLLE

-2512 IIETERMS
+2512 IIETDRMS

-2636 KVVGWEYKDKLLSA
+2636 KVVGWDYKDKLLSAERAVTGYTDPYSKETLSLFQAMKKGLILKDHGIRLLEAQIATGGIIDPQASHRLPVEVAYSRGLFDEEMNQILADPSDDTKGFFDPNTEENLTYLDLKQRCIIDPDTGLCLLSLKEKRTKFGNISSGDVPKIVESKTVQSAQIGTSSQTTTITTTTTTTLTEVEIWNKLQNSYIEISFGKFSGKKMSLKEIFETDLIDEATKKQLLDDFRSGKISFEKLMIIITEIIERQKQSEKSRSISTTITTTITTTLTEAEIWNKLKNSYIEISFGKFSGKKMSLKELFETDLIDEATKKQLLDDFRSGKISFEKLMFIITEIIERQKQSEKSRSISFKGLRKPVSVEELVKSKLLDSKTVEQLMQGLKSEEEVRRSIQNYLGGSTAIAGIYIEAAKEKMSIYNALKKGFLRPGTSLILLEAQAATGFIVDPINNLKLSVDEAVEQKVVGWDYKDKLLSA

-2719 NQILADP
+2719 N
-2726 SDDTKGFF
+2726 
-2734 DPNTEE
+2734 E
-2740 NLTYLDLKQR
+2740 
-2750 CITDPDTGLCLLSL
+2750 
-2764 KEKRTKFGNVS
+2764 
-2775 SSDVPKI
+2775 
-2782 VESKTVQSAQIG
+2782 
-2794 TSSQTTTITTTTT
+2794 
-2807 TTLTEVEI
+2807 
-2815 WNKLQNKYIEISFG
+2815 
-2829 KFSGK
+2829 
-2834 KLSLKELFETDLID
+2834 
-2848 EATKKQLLDDFRSGK
+2848 
-2863 ISFEKLI
+2863 
-2870 ITITEIIERQRQSQK
+2870 
-2885 GRSISFKGLR
+2885 
-2895 KPVSVEE
+2895 
-2902 LVKSKLLDSKTV
+2902 
-2914 EELMQGLKSEEEVR
+2914 
-2928 RSIQNYLGGSTAIA
+2928 
-2942 GVYIEATKEKMSI
+2942 
-2955 YNALKK
+2955 
-2961 GFLRPGTSLVLLEA
+2961 
-2975 QAATGFIVDPIN
+2975 
-2987 NLKLSV
+2987 
-2993 DEAVEQKVVG
+2993 
-3003 WDYKDKLLSAE
+3003 
-3014 RAVTGYTNPYS
+3014 
-3025 KETISLFQAMKKEL
+3025 
-3039 ILKDHGIRLLEA
+3039 
-3051 QIATGGIIDPEASH
+3051 
-3065 RLPVEVAYSRG
+3065 
-3076 LFDEEMNQILSD
+3076 ILSD

-3126 IKDKNSKTTT
+3126 IIDKNSKTKT
-3136 LIVSSETVQTDSQ
+3136 LIVTSENVQTDSQ

-3155 NGVDLKMEKS
+3155 NGVNLKMEKS

-3190 TIKSGKFANRKMSI
+3190 TIKSGKFANRKMSL

-3244 TERMSEKMKNMKF
+3244 TDRMSEKMKNMKF

-3367 VGWEYK
+3367 VGWDYK

-3400 MKKELIL
+3400 MKKGLIL

-3481 TDPDTGLCLLS
+3481 IDPDTGLCLLS
-3492 LKEKRTKFGNVS
+3492 LKEKRTKFGNIS
-3504 SGDVPTIVESK
+3504 SGDVPKIVESK

-3543 IWNKLQNKYIEIS
+3543 IWNKLQNSYIEISFGKFSGKKMSLKEIFETDLIDEATKKQLLDDFRSGKISFEKLMIIITEIIERQKQSEKSRSISTTITTTTTTTLTEVEIWNKLKNSYFEIS

-3596 KLIITITEII
+3596 KLMIIITEII
-3606 ERQRQ
+3606 ERQKQ
-3611 SQKGRSISFKGLRKP
+3611 SEKSRSISFKGLRKP

-3633 KSKLLDSKTVEQLMQ
+3633 KSKLLDSQTVQQLMQ

-3677 TKEKMSIY
+3677 AKEKMSIY

-3726 EQKVVGWDYKD
+3726 EHKVVGWDYKD

-3748 YTDPYSKETISL
+3748 YT
-3760 FQAMKKELILKDHGI
+3760 
-3775 RLLEAQIATGGI
+3775 
-3787 IDPQASHRLPVEVA
+3787 
-3801 YSRGLFDEEMNQI
+3801 
-3814 LSDPNDDTKG
+3814 
-3824 FFDPNTQENLTY
+3824 
-3836 LDLKNRCIT
+3836 
-3845 EPETGLCLLPIKDK
+3845 
-3859 NSKTTTLIVSSE
+3859 
-3871 TVQTDSQGK
+3871 
-3880 NKSNNGVDLKMEKS
+3880 
-3894 EVVSS
+3894 
-3899 GVPRIV
+3899 
-3905 QESEML
+3905 
-3911 DTFTKSTVT
+3911 
-3920 IKSGKFANRKM
+3920 
-3931 SILEIFETDLVDKE
+3931 
-3945 RKEKLIND
+3945 
-3953 YKTGKISQEILLI
+3953 
-3966 MIIEIIETERMSEKM
+3966 
-3981 KNMKFK
+3981 
-3987 GLRKQVTLDELF
+3987 
-3999 KSKIVDMKTVQQLD
+3999 
-4013 DGEKTQDEVGS
+4013 
-4024 SILNYLEGSTA
+4024 
-4035 IAGLYIE
+4035 
-4042 ATKEKMSIYNAL
+4042 
-4054 KKGYLR
+4054 
-4060 PGTSLVLLEA
+4060 
-4070 QAATGFIVDPINNLK
+4070 
-4085 LSVDEAVEQ
+4085 
-4094 KVVGWE
+4094 
-4100 YKDKLLSAE
+4100 
-4109 RAVTGYTDPYSKETL
+4109 
-4124 SLFQA
+4124 
-4129 MKKELILKDHGIRL
+4129 
-4143 LEAQIATGGIIDPQA
+4143 
-4158 SHRLPVEVAYSRGLF
+4158 
-4173 DEEMNQILAD
+4173 
-4183 PSDDTKGFFDP
+4183 
-4194 NTEENL
+4194 
-4200 TYLDLKQ
+4200 
-4207 RCITDPDTGLCLLS
+4207 
-4221 LKEKRTK
+4221 
-4228 FGNVSSGDVPKIV
+4228 
-4241 ESKTVQ
+4241 
-4247 SAQIG
+4247 
-4252 TSSQTTTITTTTT
+4252 
-4265 TTLTEVEIWNKLQN
+4265 
-4279 KYIEISFG
+4279 
-4287 KFSGKKLS
+4287 
-4295 LKELFE
+4295 
-4301 TDLIDEATKKQL
+4301 
-4313 LDDFRSGKISFE
+4313 
-4325 KLIITITEII
+4325 
-4335 ERQRQSQKGRSISF
+4335 
-4349 KGLRKPVSV
+4349 
-4358 EELVKS
+4358 
-4364 KLLDSKTVEQLMQ
+4364 
-4377 GLKSEEE
+4377 
-4384 VRRSIQNYLGGS
+4384 
-4396 TAIAGVYIEATK
+4396 
-4408 EKMSIYNALK
+4408 
-4418 KGFLRPGTSLVL
+4418 
-4430 LEAQAATGFIV
+4430 
-4441 DPINNLKLSVD
+4441 
-4452 EAVEQKVVG
+4452 
-4461 WDYKDKLLSAE
+4461 
-4472 RAVTGY
+4472 
-4478 NDPYSKETI
+4478 DPYSKETI

-4541 QILTD
+4541 QILSD
-4546 PSDDTKGF
+4546 PNDDTKGF
-4554 FDPNTEE
+4554 FDPNTQE

-4676 DAEMREKLID
+4676 DAETREKLID

-4693 SLADVIATVTK
+4693 SLADVVAIVTK

-4709 ERAEAKKN
+4709 ERTEAKKN

-4737 LEDEVANQLADG
+4737 LDDEVANQLADG

-4768 SIAGLYLEE
+4768 SIAGLYLEK

-4784 SDAIQRRM
+4784 SNAIQRRM

-4806 ATGFIINPVSNEKLT
+4806 ATGFIMNPVSNEKLT

-4831 TKESRDQLFAAE
+4831 QKESRDQLLAAE

-4863 VKKGVVSK
+4863 MKKGVVSK

-4891 ASHRLPM
+4891 ASHRLPT

-4912 TTLVEGKEF
+4912 KTLVEGKEF

-4954 VLRQRKQTS
+4954 VLRQSKQTS

-4976 VGKEMSVYEAYQ
+4976 VGKEMSVYEAYE
-4988 KGLLGKELY
+4988 KGLLGKEQY

-5004 CAWEESKVTLPDG
+5004 CAWEERKVTLPDG

-5045 ELVERYNSGAISIFE
+5045 ALVEKYNSGAISIFE
-5060 FADKLSAALNSQ
+5060 FADKLSAALNAQ